1 MDNVVFM
8 IVVYVLIIAL
18 LIALIVMSIKG
29 IFMIDKVNKSLDDIN
44 YKLHSLNGA
53 FAIVDKVGTFTNNI
67 FSKLNLKKFFHWQDK

>member
-8 IVVYVLIIAL
+8 IVVYVLIISL

-44 YKLHSLNGA
+44 YKLHSLNGT
-53 FAIVDKVGTFTNNI
+53 FAIADKVGTFTNNI
-67 FSKLNLKKFFHWQDK
+67 FSKLNLKKIFHWQDK